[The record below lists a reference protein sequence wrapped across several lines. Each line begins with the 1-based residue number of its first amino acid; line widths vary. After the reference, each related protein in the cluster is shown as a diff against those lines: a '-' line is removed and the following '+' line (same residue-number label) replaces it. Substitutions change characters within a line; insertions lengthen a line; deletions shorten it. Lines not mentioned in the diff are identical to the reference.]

1 MTEHSHTPIPNF
13 TSRIIPAS
21 ETAEKMR
28 NTCNRFLEALT
39 PEQRRKANFDFSSSE
54 CRRWHYLPQDMFD
67 RKGLSLKQ
75 MTTKQRK
82 AAFTLLAS
90 GLSRMGY
97 DKAMAIMHLEKTLGK
112 LERQL
117 GTARLLRDPDLYH
130 FSVFGDPT
138 IPDPWSWR
146 AEGHHVSLNFT
157 IVNRDWIAPNPF
169 FFGANPAK
177 VSIGP
182 QRGLRILTS
191 EEELA
196 RKLLKSLTSRQQRQ
210 TIISSVAPADILTR
224 EMPKVSLGSAT
235 GLAAESMT
243 SEQRHILDD
252 LIYDYINR
260 LPAELVKIEQKKL
273 HNSDLNDIHF
283 AWAGSQDHGK
293 PHYYRL
299 HGTFFFVEYDNT
311 QNNAN
316 HIHTVWRDLEDDF
329 GLDLLNI
336 HYKQGHH

>member
-1 MTEHSHTPIPNF
+1 MTEHTHTSAPEF

-28 NTCNRFLEALT
+28 NACSRFLESLT
-39 PEQRRKANFDFSSSE
+39 PEQLRKSNFDFGSTQR
-54 CRRWHYLPQDMFD
+54 RRWHYLPREMFD
-67 RKGLSLKQ
+67 RQGLCLKK
-75 MTTKQRK
+75 MTASQRE
-82 AAFTLLAS
+82 AAFALLAS
-90 GLSRMGY
+90 GLSQMGY
-97 DKAMAIMHLEKTLGK
+97 DKARAIIHLEKTLGE
-112 LERQL
+112 LEQL
-117 GTARLLRDPDLYH
+117 SGTASLIRDPGLYY

-138 IPDPWSWR
+138 TPDPWSWR

-169 FFGANPAK
+169 FLGANPAE
-177 VSIGP
+177 VHTGP
-182 QRGLRILTS
+182 QKGLRILAH
-191 EEELA
+191 EEEVA
-196 RKLLKSLTSRQQRQ
+196 RSLLKSLTAGQQRK
-210 TIISSVAPADILTR
+210 TIINSAAPADILTR
-224 EMPKVSLGSAT
+224 AMPKVSLGSAQ

-243 SEQRHILDD
+243 PEQRQVLDS
-252 LIYDYINR
+252 LIHEYIDR
-260 LPAELVKIEQKKL
+260 LPAELAKIEQIKL
-273 HNSDLNDIHF
+273 QNADLNDIHF
-283 AWAGSQDHGK
+283 AWAGSEDRGK

-329 GLDLLNI
+329 GLDLLNL